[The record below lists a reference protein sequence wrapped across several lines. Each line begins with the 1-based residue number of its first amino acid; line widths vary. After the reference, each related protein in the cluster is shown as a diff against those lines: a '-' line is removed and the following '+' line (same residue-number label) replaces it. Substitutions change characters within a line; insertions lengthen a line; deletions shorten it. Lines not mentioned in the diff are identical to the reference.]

1 MYILTDTED
10 INHPQNIEQDLFLK
24 FAENIYV

>member
-1 MYILTDTED
+1 MYTLTDTED
-10 INHPQNIEQDLFLK
+10 INHPQNKEQDLFLK